1 MAETR
6 SETKSKGEKERYTRL
21 NGKFQR
27 MSRRDKKDFLSEKCE
42 DIKENNRMGK
52 TRDLLKK
59 VRNIHQ
65 PIQYCKA
72 KKKK

>member
-1 MAETR
+1 
-6 SETKSKGEKERYTRL
+6 
-21 NGKFQR
+21 

-72 KKKK
+72 KKKNNNNNK